1 MSSLNIY
8 PFRMKVVITYQTT
21 NPRAIDCLYER
32 TNQAIQSLMP
42 SIGYT
47 VAWGASKIRIPIY
60 SMEQSVTESNSL
72 TIERDFFLPENV
84 RNLVRL
90 LSALF
95 DLLSST
101 GGVRITYTMA
111 KE

>member
-1 MSSLNIY
+1 MSSSNIY

-21 NPRAIDCLYER
+21 NPRVIDYLYER
-32 TNQAIQSLMP
+32 TNQALQSLVP
-42 SIGYT
+42 SLDYT

-60 SMEQSVTESNSL
+60 SMEQSVTESDSL
-72 TIERDFFLPENV
+72 IIERDFFLPENV
-84 RNLVRL
+84 RNLERL

-101 GGVRITYTMA
+101 GGVRITYTM
-111 KE
+111 EEE